1 MATYVRRGAALWGV
15 LIIGSVLLLGL
26 TALGVPDRS
35 TARGTTA
42 MSASQ
47 MASMASVSAAK
58 PKVTMLLHKRIVQLT
73 IMNFAFSPANVV
85 VSPGTKLVWTN
96 KDGDPHTVT
105 NTKHIWAS
113 DALDTG
119 DTFAR
124 VFGKTGTFT
133 YYCAIHPFMHGTVTV
148 RS

>member
-1 MATYVRRGAALWGV
+1 MGRYTGRGAAVWGA
-15 LIIGSVLLLGL
+15 LMIGSTALFGL

-35 TARGTTA
+35 SARGTTV
-42 MSASQ
+42 MSAPQ
-47 MASMASVSAAK
+47 MASMASVTTAK
-58 PKVTMLLHKRIVQLT
+58 PKVTLLLHRRVVQLT
-73 IMNFAFSPANVV
+73 IMNFSFSPANVV
-85 VSPGTKLVWTN
+85 VSPGTTLVWTN

-105 NTKHIWAS
+105 GSKKIWAS

-119 DTFAR
+119 DHFTR

-148 RS
+148 RA